1 MSNVM
6 VLNSFPFDYQEVLN
20 AESGQMEAD
29 REYDAER
36 YRKYFA
42 KFLSNGVYF
51 RRI

>member
-1 MSNVM
+1 MSNVIA
-6 VLNSFPFDYQEVLN
+6 LNSFPFDWEQVLN
-20 AESGQMEAD
+20 PETGQIEAD
-29 REYDAER
+29 REYEAER